1 MENEGIHELLGRR
14 RSTPRNNRPDSLSQV
29 SKTRD
34 PTSRIIGSYLLR
46 IHSVGIY
53 RFRCPRGDWLKIEIS
68 CRRKGKEELRKR
80 ENYYL
85 SFFGIWTTCNNLEWE
100 KGCLLFPVLCSK
112 IVRDFK
118 GRISGVGCIE
128 VGVACLAT
136 EKGSCCTPTIAA
148 SYQTA
153 IAAPR
158 GCLFETGTRCN
169 DRRFDLPKSRSGI
182 RTVVVG
188 TNVIS
193 LLTSRS

>member
-1 MENEGIHELLGRR
+1 M
-14 RSTPRNNRPDSLSQV
+14 SSW
-29 SKTRD
+29 
-34 PTSRIIGSYLLR
+34 
-46 IHSVGIY
+46 
-53 RFRCPRGDWLKIEIS
+53 DWLKIEIS

-80 ENYYL
+80 ENYQMMEF
-85 SFFGIWTTCNNLEWE
+85 SFFFWGSEQLATTWRREWE

-118 GRISGVGCIE
+118 GRISGMGCVE